1 MRHAATVSLVGLL
14 ACGDAD
20 GRGSTSLSGG
30 VGTATATAAT
40 TGADDPTTSGAVTTG
55 AADSTDPTT
64 GADPGSTT
72 TTDPTA
78 TGSADTSTGDAPN
91 PGATCPPVGAP
102 DCSPG
107 PGTGKGAE
115 CFDAP
120 SCFLPTVKSAV
131 TATLDAHPEWFDYA
145 DGQPLVLDVEAYMN
159 TVVETV
165 SAQELCAIRDPNAGD
180 EIAVKHDQSGAENFD
195 ILTADG
201 HARYGDGIYTS
212 VCAPSWF

>member
-1 MRHAATVSLVGLL
+1 MRRSVTVVLFGLL

-20 GRGSTSLSGG
+20 GRGGTSLSGG
-30 VGTATATAAT
+30 IGTATAPT
-40 TGADDPTTSGAVTTG
+40 TDAGDPTTSSSDPETSSG
-55 AADSTDPTT
+55 ADSTDPTT
-64 GADPGSTT
+64 GGDPGSTSSI
-72 TTDPTA
+72 DPTA
-78 TGSADTSTGDAPN
+78 TSGADTSTGGEPA
-91 PGATCPPVGAP
+91 PGATCPPVGEP

-107 PGTGKGAE
+107 PGSGKGAE

-120 SCFLPTVKSAV
+120 SCFLATVKSAV

-165 SAQELCAIRDPNAGD
+165 SAQGLCAIRDPNAGD

-212 VCAPSWF
+212 VCSPSWF